1 MGAVKERKWGLTPFP
16 MTRLFTIASLLIVS
30 AAAIA
35 AQQRGQSST
44 RSATAGAVHSAT
56 PTAPRGPVVSRPAPG
71 IPSPALV
78 PFHRASRHIGVAAWP
93 IFWGWSVPVF
103 YVDSSVP
110 LVPLPD
116 DGPAGGVQLDVTPWR
131 SRVYVDGVLQ
141 GRVDDFKGYY
151 HPLELVA
158 GPHQITIVD
167 EGRQPLVVDLV
178 VTPGRTTTYRG
189 TLSETAS
196 R

>member
-1 MGAVKERKWGLTPFP
+1 
-16 MTRLFTIASLLIVS
+16 MTRLFTIAALLIVS
-30 AAAIA
+30 AVAGV
-35 AQQRGQSST
+35 AQQRGQTSP
-44 RSATAGAVHSAT
+44 RSATAGAVHSAP
-56 PTAPRGPVVSRPAPG
+56 PTRPRVGAGVSRPAPG
-71 IPSPALV
+71 IPSSARV
-78 PFHRASRHIGVAAWP
+78 PFHRAGRHIGVAAWP

-116 DGPAGGVQLDVTPWR
+116 DGPTGGVQLDVTPWR

-141 GRVDDFKGYY
+141 GRVDDFRGYY

>member
-1 MGAVKERKWGLTPFP
+1 

-35 AQQRGQSST
+35 AQQRGQSSP
-44 RSATAGAVHSAT
+44 RSATAGAVHSAS
-56 PTAPRGPVVSRPAPG
+56 PSASRARPPVSRPAPG
-71 IPSPALV
+71 IPQPDLV
-78 PFHRASRHIGVAAWP
+78 PFQRAGRRIGSTISP
-93 IFWGWSVPVF
+93 IFWGWSMPMF
-103 YVDSSVP
+103 YVGSGVP

-116 DGPAGGVQLDVTPWR
+116 DGPTGGLQLDVTPWR
-131 SRVYVDGVLQ
+131 SRVYVDGVLK

-167 EGRQPLVVDLV
+167 EGRQPIIVDVV
-178 VTPGRTTTYRG
+178 VTPGRTATYRA
-189 TLSETAS
+189 TLSEAAS